1 MKEIDLQL
9 QMQSNELKHYNGK
22 LTHLLNVIAPNRI
35 RCIFSDL
42 DGTLLHPGSK
52 LIEDGYEILNLEEG
66 ESVSF
71 SSSSSSRQSDPSN
84 FPLYPLTRLTESSIK
99 SSTAISNKRLQPNIR
114 LLRTRDSK
122 NNLVE
127 RIALELPSL
136 SAGPGYISIR
146 TLELL
151 HDLRS
156 KYGCMLIL
164 ITGARSSTY
173 IYRRCVGL
181 PVADYEIVEGGGR
194 LIHDPISDNSKVLE
208 ILETYQRE
216 EKAQIDVQDVL
227 NDHIPWSLEWENT
240 VGGVE
245 GSHSSTGIKVD
256 PEQRMGNLWTLYRE
270 MKKANW
276 VLDARD
282 YLTSF
287 RVDVNRSILQN
298 PNLSWEDIHNRIQIL
313 GLRSSFNLGKADI
326 YCATS
331 GKANAVQLLQQSLN
345 ILSTQSAAL
354 FDDDNDLGMANICDG
369 MQIAVSITH
378 ESVQKWLADRL
389 TPKEKTNKEESSTYS
404 CREKGLLATEEAL
417 EFLIRSFTK

>member
-1 MKEIDLQL
+1 MRVRFSLHSILISIYILTVFLHKSKGNIEYQDQISKNNIQNHIHRNLNINKPEGDRSDNKDTTLDN
-9 QMQSNELKHYNGK
+9 MNELELKLKTYMETETNNNANNDCLQVRHYNGK
-22 LTHLLNVIAPNRI
+22 LTYLLNLIAPNRI

-194 LIHDPISDNSKVLE
+194 LIHDPISDNSKVFE
-208 ILETYQRE
+208 ILETYQ
-216 EKAQIDVQDVL
+216 KYLFLVNQMHFLLI
-227 NDHIPWSLEWENT
+227 HT
-240 VGGVE
+240 
-245 GSHSSTGIKVD
+245 IK
-256 PEQRMGNLWTLYRE
+256 Q
-270 MKKANW
+270 
-276 VLDARD
+276 
-282 YLTSF
+282 YL
-287 RVDVNRSILQN
+287 
-298 PNLSWEDIHNRIQIL
+298 
-313 GLRSSFNLGKADI
+313 K
-326 YCATS
+326 
-331 GKANAVQLLQQSLN
+331 
-345 ILSTQSAAL
+345 
-354 FDDDNDLGMANICDG
+354 
-369 MQIAVSITH
+369 
-378 ESVQKWLADRL
+378 
-389 TPKEKTNKEESSTYS
+389 
-404 CREKGLLATEEAL
+404 
-417 EFLIRSFTK
+417 